1 MEIHPQR
8 MRWLVS
14 RFLWLG
20 AVIALLL
27 IIISA
32 VQKRSSTRVSEVEIE
47 IKGFDNGNKFVRP
60 DDVRDIIFGFFGNT
74 LEGQPLGD
82 IDLRGVEDTLESQPF
97 IANAD
102 VYADAQDHIHI
113 SIVQREPIV
122 RVMDVEDESY
132 YLDEEGIRMPTSIN
146 YTARV
151 LVLSGF
157 IGRYVVN
164 YQELEGNLLNR
175 IFGVVRHIWSD
186 PFLRAQIEQI
196 HVAEDGELV
205 LVPKLGDQK
214 ILFGPTN
221 GYKSKFQRL
230 KIFYHEAMP
239 QEGWETYRIINLKY
253 KNQVVCKK
261 AN

>member
-1 MEIHPQR
+1 MDIHPKR
-8 MRWLVS
+8 MRWLAK

-27 IIISA
+27 IVISA
-32 VQKRSSTRVSEVEIE
+32 VQKRSSTRVSEVQIQ
-47 IKGFDNGNKFVRP
+47 IQGFDNGNKFVRP

-82 IDLRGVEDTLESQPF
+82 IDLRGVEDTLENQPF
-97 IANAD
+97 IADAD

-132 YLDEEGIRMPTSIN
+132 YLDEAGVRMPTSIN

-157 IGRYVVN
+157 VGRYVPN

-175 IFGVVRHIWSD
+175 VFEVVRYIWSD

-196 HVAEDGELV
+196 HVEEDGELV

-214 ILFGPTN
+214 ILFGQVSDYEN
-221 GYKSKFQRL
+221 KFRRL
-230 KIFYHEAMP
+230 KIFYKEAMP
-239 QEGWETYRIINLKY
+239 HEGWETYRIINLKY

-261 AN
+261 AI